1 MTPAIAQPAAWTRPA
16 AESPP
21 AAVVSVA
28 APELVA
34 SAEPVVVRE
43 PVGAE
48 AVLLEPTVEVDEP
61 ETMTVWE
68 ATVLVTVSVAEAEAE
83 AESEATGMVSML
95 EAETVAVVAAAEP
108 EAPPALL
115 QRPVARRRVSA
126 RVVRG
131 VVRHQTF
138 TQECLNVPAT
148 WVSEHWELA
157 RQGWTEAWMLSN
169 WEQMQVKSLMEQS
182 ALLMPWDRQFRAQEG
197 IWLMMLVTSWARAR
211 ATRRAAAAAYFIVT
225 VGREAKAFVGEACGF
240 ELEMG
245 FKLR

>member
-126 RVVRG
+126 
-131 VVRHQTF
+131 
-138 TQECLNVPAT
+138 T

-169 WEQMQVKSLMEQS
+169 LEQMQVKSLMEQS

-245 FKLR
+245 FKLG